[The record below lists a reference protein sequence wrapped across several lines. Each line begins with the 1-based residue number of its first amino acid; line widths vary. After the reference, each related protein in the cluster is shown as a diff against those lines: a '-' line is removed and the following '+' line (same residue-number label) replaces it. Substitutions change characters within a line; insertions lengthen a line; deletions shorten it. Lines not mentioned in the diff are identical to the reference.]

1 MSSPSSS
8 SSINTNTDSAAPL
21 NRPTSILTP
30 SNHLQLKLTK
40 DNYLS
45 WKTVIIPYINGNKI
59 LHHVDND
66 SAVPPQ
72 YIASP
77 SSPTDLVLNPAYASW
92 FEIDQ
97 LLLSVLMSTISE
109 SLVSSLVGLTSS
121 RAVWLALEKMFSS
134 QSRARIMTTRY
145 SLATLKKG
153 NLTITDYFQKAKA
166 CTDLLASIGEPISDS
181 ATTSYILAGLPHD
194 YDSLIATVNTR
205 VEAFPLD
212 ELYGHLLTHELRID
226 QQALSSPD
234 ITAPTA
240 NFAAKT
246 SQPSQNCGHQFYS
259 HNGRGRGRGRTNSSR
274 GQGSPQFYSNNSGSS
289 HAFCQICFKVGH
301 TAQTCWHRF
310 DQNFQVSSNQS
321 PQAFAASTSST
332 VDPAW
337 YPDTGANN
345 HLTADY
351 GHLNLHAE
359 DYTGQD
365 QVRIGNGQGLR
376 IHHIG
381 SSILCSSSKNFFLNN
396 ILHVPNISKNLL
408 SVYQFAKD
416 NNVFFEF
423 HPSFFCVK
431 DLSSGVTLLSGKS
444 KNGLYPLHSLQRLIK
459 PTALLGERVS
469 VEQWHSRLG
478 HPALRIVRQV
488 LSSHHLPTSN
498 NKTLPICHA
507 CQLGK
512 SHRFSFSLSPSRSS
526 FPLELIFT
534 DVWGPSPTLSYNGN
548 RYYVCFVDDFSKFIW
563 LFPITSKSDVY
574 NIFLKFQLFVERQF
588 DRKIKCVQSDWGG
601 EFRKLNTF
609 FQSLGIRHRLPCPHT
624 HHQNGSVERKH
635 RHIVETGLTLLASA
649 SLPQKYWDDAFL
661 TATYLINR
669 LPSPVTS
676 NKSPLELLFKQTPD
690 YNFLKIFGCA
700 CWPHLRPYNTH
711 KMDFRSTRCIFLGY
725 SLNHK
730 GYKCLDPTTNRIY
743 IARNVVFDEH
753 VFPFATSSPST
764 TTPLAPPST
773 IRLPNLPKPN
783 HTSYPLPPLPKISPT
798 KSPTLSPQIS
808 PPQIS
813 PPNSTQPSQI
823 LPTTSTSLSPQISS
837 PQISLPNS
845 IQPSLTDSA
854 SSNFHIPASSI
865 SHNESSPPTPTSPR
879 VSTNISLQVPCDVTQ
894 AVLHPMQTR
903 GKDNISKPK
912 VFFPGIIK
920 YPLPKAL
927 LATTDQESPEP
938 TSYTAASKH
947 PAWRAA
953 MNTEFIALLHNGTW
967 KLVPLKPTMNLV
979 GCKWVFRI
987 KRKADGSTD
996 RYKAR
1001 LVAKG
1006 FHQQPGIDYGETF
1019 SPVIKPVTIRI
1030 VLSLAVASN
1039 WDIRQLD
1046 VTNAFLHGVISED
1059 VYMTQPP
1066 GFVHASYPN
1075 YVCHLHK
1082 ALYGLKQAP
1091 RAWFSRLSNRLL
1103 QLGFHGCKSD
1113 TSLFIYKT
1121 KADTI
1126 FFLIYVDDI
1135 IVTGPNSSSINSL
1148 ISKLQQDFAVKD
1160 LGPLNFFLGVEA
1172 IKANQ
1177 GLYLSQRR
1185 YIHDLLRKTNMHE
1198 AKPISSPMASSTSLS
1213 QFQGTPLSDPSS
1225 YRSTVGS
1232 LQYLSLTRPDIA
1244 FAVNKVC
1251 QFMTKPTNL
1260 HWSAVKRIL
1269 RYLKHTSH
1277 HSLFLHRNSN
1287 FTIQAFSD
1295 ADWAGSP
1302 DDRRSTSG
1310 YCLFLGRNLISWS
1323 SRKQRTVS
1331 RSSTESEYRAIAHAS
1346 AELVWLRSL
1355 LSELGVPSPSTPIL
1369 WCDNIGA
1376 TYLTANPLFHARTKH
1391 IEIDFH
1397 FVRDLVSSK
1406 TVSVQ
1411 FISSKDQV
1419 ADTFTKPLPTA
1430 QFISLRANLNVRDL
1444 PLRLRGRI
1452 ETTTTQTVT
1461 APPHQKQLM
1470 IITKDNQPMIISKDK
1485 HPSKES

>member
-1 MSSPSSS
+1 
-8 SSINTNTDSAAPL
+8 
-21 NRPTSILTP
+21 
-30 SNHLQLKLTK
+30 
-40 DNYLS
+40 
-45 WKTVIIPYINGNKI
+45 
-59 LHHVDND
+59 
-66 SAVPPQ
+66 
-72 YIASP
+72 
-77 SSPTDLVLNPAYASW
+77 
-92 FEIDQ
+92 
-97 LLLSVLMSTISE
+97 
-109 SLVSSLVGLTSS
+109 
-121 RAVWLALEKMFSS
+121 
-134 QSRARIMTTRY
+134 MTTRY
-145 SLATLKKG
+145 TLATLKKG

-181 ATTSYILAGLPHD
+181 AITSYILAGLPHD

-226 QQALSSPD
+226 QQALSPLD
-234 ITAPTA
+234 ITASTA

-246 SQPSQNCGHQFYS
+246 SQLSQNRGRQFYS
-259 HNGRGRGRGRTNSSR
+259 QHGRGRGRGRTNSSR
-274 GQGSPQFYSNNSGSS
+274 GRGSPQFYSSTSGSS
-289 HAFCQICFKVGH
+289 RAFCQICLKVGH

-345 HLTADY
+345 HITADY

-396 ILHVPNISKNLL
+396 VLHVPNISQNLL

-469 VEQWHSRLG
+469 VEQWLSRLG

-488 LSSHHLPTSN
+488 LSSHHLPTSK

-512 SHRFSFSLSPSRSS
+512 SHRFSFSLSPSRPWFTQCKHEAKTTLANQKSS
-526 FPLELIFT
+526 
-534 DVWGPSPTLSYNGN
+534 
-548 RYYVCFVDDFSKFIW
+548 
-563 LFPITSKSDVY
+563 
-574 NIFLKFQLFVERQF
+574 
-588 DRKIKCVQSDWGG
+588 
-601 EFRKLNTF
+601 
-609 FQSLGIRHRLPCPHT
+609 SLAL
-624 HHQNGSVERKH
+624 
-635 RHIVETGLTLLASA
+635 
-649 SLPQKYWDDAFL
+649 
-661 TATYLINR
+661 
-669 LPSPVTS
+669 
-676 NKSPLELLFKQTPD
+676 
-690 YNFLKIFGCA
+690 
-700 CWPHLRPYNTH
+700 
-711 KMDFRSTRCIFLGY
+711 
-725 SLNHK
+725 
-730 GYKCLDPTTNRIY
+730 
-743 IARNVVFDEH
+743 
-753 VFPFATSSPST
+753 
-764 TTPLAPPST
+764 
-773 IRLPNLPKPN
+773 
-783 HTSYPLPPLPKISPT
+783 
-798 KSPTLSPQIS
+798 
-808 PPQIS
+808 
-813 PPNSTQPSQI
+813 
-823 LPTTSTSLSPQISS
+823 
-837 PQISLPNS
+837 
-845 IQPSLTDSA
+845 
-854 SSNFHIPASSI
+854 
-865 SHNESSPPTPTSPR
+865 
-879 VSTNISLQVPCDVTQ
+879 
-894 AVLHPMQTR
+894 
-903 GKDNISKPK
+903 
-912 VFFPGIIK
+912 IK

-927 LATTDQESPEP
+927 LATTDQDSTEP

-953 MNTEFIALLHNGTW
+953 MNTEFTALLHNGTW
-967 KLVPLKPTMNLV
+967 KLVPPKPTMNLV

-987 KRKADGSTD
+987 KRKADGSTE

-1019 SPVIKPVTIRI
+1019 SPVIKPVTIRT

-1075 YVCHLHK
+1075 HVCHLHK

-1113 TSLFIYKT
+1113 TSLFIYRT

-1148 ISKLQQDFAVKD
+1148 ISQLQQDFAVKD

-1172 IKANQ
+1172 IQADQ

-1185 YIHDLLRKTNMHE
+1185 YMVLKTGPDRPVQPVHWGPV
-1198 AKPISSPMASSTSLS
+1198 PI
-1213 QFQGTPLSDPSS
+1213 D
-1225 YRSTVGS
+1225 
-1232 LQYLSLTRPDIA
+1232 
-1244 FAVNKVC
+1244 
-1251 QFMTKPTNL
+1251 
-1260 HWSAVKRIL
+1260 
-1269 RYLKHTSH
+1269 
-1277 HSLFLHRNSN
+1277 SN
-1287 FTIQAFSD
+1287 FTKIHSIQAFSD

-1452 ETTTTQTVT
+1452 ETTSTQTVT
-1461 APPHQKQLM
+1461 APPYQKQLM